1 MNLTNM
7 RQLSWWEVIEDGDWC
22 VIAGDSGM
30 YMANYSI
37 GWTVQKAF
45 DYYRQAGDTFTFYR
59 PVKGGNE

>member
-30 YMANYSI
+30 YRAHYTI
-37 GWTVQKAF
+37 GWIVQKAF
-45 DYYRQAGDTFTFYR
+45 DYYRQVGDTFTFYR
-59 PVKGGNE
+59 AVEAAT